1 MPSQDDPSQK
11 RKQAAGSLLGS
22 HLCVISPR
30 CFTEACF
37 SVPAVRALKHFTP
50 ETSVSVLC
58 PKSQMPLWQ
67 HGLDEIDHLIDY
79 EDGTSAKKI
88 APLVERGGD
97 KFDVAILWEASN
109 AAKASKMVGIDHRAG
124 YASEELMPLLTNAI
138 ACDSSA
144 GPIEHRVRHYLGL
157 VNQLGAEAFVPSSFE
172 KPPLPSAP
180 EQAVI
185 AIAPFSEY
193 GSSYQWPAERF
204 VKVVEVMEN
213 RYPQISWMLYGHTLG
228 ANKKSVEVFEGLLA
242 QDNFNQS
249 DANERNVF
257 AALAK
262 STALLACDGEVAHM
276 AAHVGLPAAVIFG
289 PNAPEWKR
297 PMGKQSVVLREHVAC
312 SPCFK
317 PKCPIDLRC
326 HNEVSVDTVVQALGA
341 VIDKRH

>member
-1 MPSQDDPSQK
+1 MPSQDDQSQK
-11 RKQAAGSLLGS
+11 KKPVAETLLGS
-22 HLCVISPR
+22 HLCVVSPS

-50 ETSVSVLC
+50 ERSISVLC
-58 PKSQMPLWQ
+58 PKSQMPLWR
-67 HGLDEIDHLIDY
+67 HGLDEVDHLIDY
-79 EDGTSAKKI
+79 EDRASAKKI
-88 APLVERGGD
+88 ASLVEGCTE
-97 KFDVAILWEASN
+97 KFDSTILWEASN
-109 AAKASKMVGIDHRAG
+109 AAKACKIVGIDQCVG
-124 YASEELMPLLTNAI
+124 YANEELMPLLTNAI

-172 KPPLPSAP
+172 KPPLPPAP
-180 EQAVI
+180 EQIVI

-204 VKVVEVMEN
+204 VKVVEVMQN
-213 RYPQISWMLYGHTLG
+213 RYPQIGWTLYGHSLG
-228 ANKKSVEVFEGLLA
+228 ANKKSVGFFKDLLE
-242 QDNFNQS
+242 QENFNQS
-249 DANERNVF
+249 DTTDSEVF
-257 AALAK
+257 TALAK

-297 PMGKQSVVLREHVAC
+297 PMGKQSVVIREHVAC

-326 HNEVSVDTVVQALGA
+326 HNEVSADAVVQALES
-341 VIDKRH
+341 VIDQRH